1 MKDEDKH
8 GRRHDILDPEA
19 FPDFVIRD
27 HREILH
33 LCKTMLEKR
42 TLMSAYIDQ
51 STSFVTAVL
60 GIGEDEQTL
69 ILDTSPDANLNEL
82 TTNTPQL
89 VCVTRLDGV
98 RLQFTVNAP
107 ARQEE
112 QGVAFWRVPVPTSVL
127 RLQRREFYRQ
137 TVPMANA
144 VSCVIVV
151 ANESGEQHSV
161 PIRVLDIS
169 NGGIAV
175 LVPPEGIGFAPGLE
189 FEQCVVSIPEQA
201 PVTVKLRVRNLF
213 HVSSRSGEI
222 ALRAGCEFY
231 DMPRNF
237 MTQVQRYIFQ
247 IERDRRALEPN
258 H

>member
-1 MKDEDKH
+1 MNDENKH
-8 GRRHDILDPEA
+8 SNRHEILDPKA

-27 HREILH
+27 RREILH
-33 LCKTMLEKR
+33 LCKTMQEKR
-42 TLMSAYIDQ
+42 TLMSAFLDPN
-51 STSFVTAVL
+51 TSFVTALLDVDEDKRVL
-60 GIGEDEQTL
+60 T
-69 ILDTSPDANLNEL
+69 LDTSPDTSL
-82 TTNTPQL
+82 TEQAARAAEL

-98 RLQFTVNAP
+98 RLQFSVMAP
-107 ARQEE
+107 ALIVD
-112 QGVAFWRVPVPTSVL
+112 QGLAVLRVPVPDAVL
-127 RLQRREFYRQ
+127 RLQRREFFRQ

-151 ANESGEQHSV
+151 TNEAGEQHSM

-175 LVPPEGIGFAPGLE
+175 LVPPEGIDFAPGQE

-213 HVSSRSGEI
+213 HVSSHGGHP

-231 DMPRNF
+231 DMPAKF
-237 MTQVQRYIFQ
+237 MTSVQRYIFQ

>member
-1 MKDEDKH
+1 MNDEIKH
-8 GRRHDILDPEA
+8 GYRHEILDPEA

-27 HREILH
+27 RREILH
-33 LCKTMLEKR
+33 LCKAMLDKR
-42 TLMSAYIDQ
+42 TLMSAYIDPG
-51 STSFVTAVL
+51 TSFVTAVL
-60 GIGEDEQTL
+60 GIDDDEQTL
-69 ILDTSPDANLNEL
+69 TLDTSPDADLNERAASSAEL
-82 TTNTPQL
+82 T
-89 VCVTRLDGV
+89 CVTRLDGV
-98 RLQFTVNAP
+98 RLQFSVTTP
-107 ARQEE
+107 ARAVN
-112 QGVAFWRVPVPTSVL
+112 QGLAVLRVPVPASVL

-151 ANESGEQHSV
+151 TNDAGEHRSV

-175 LVPPEGIGFAPGLE
+175 LVPPEGIEFTPGQE
-189 FEQCVVSIPEQA
+189 FEHCVVSIPEQA

-213 HVSSRSGEI
+213 HVSSRAGH
-222 ALRAGCEFY
+222 ATLRAGCEFY
-231 DMPRNF
+231 DMPKKF
-237 MTQVQRYIFQ
+237 MTLVQRYIFQ

>member
-1 MKDEDKH
+1 MNNDDKQ
-8 GRRHDILDPEA
+8 GNRHDILDPDA

-27 HREILH
+27 RREILH
-33 LCKTMLEKR
+33 LCKSMLDKR
-42 TLMSAYIDQ
+42 TLMSAYIDRN
-51 STSFVTAVL
+51 TSFVTAVL
-60 GIGEDEQTL
+60 GIDADEQTL
-69 ILDTSPDANLNEL
+69 ILDTSPDAELNER
-82 TTNTPQL
+82 TTSATEL
-89 VCVTRLDGV
+89 VCVTRLDGI
-98 RLQFTVNAP
+98 RLQFTVTTPERALD
-107 ARQEE
+107 
-112 QGVAFWRVPVPTSVL
+112 QGVAVWRVPLPASVL
-127 RLQRREFYRQ
+127 RLQRREFFRQ

-151 ANESGEQHSV
+151 TDGPGSQRSI

-169 NGGIAV
+169 NGGVAV
-175 LVPPEGIGFAPGLE
+175 LVPPDDIDFSPGRE
-189 FEQCVVSIPEQA
+189 FDQCVISIPEQA

-213 HVSSRSGEI
+213 HVSNRTGHA

-231 DMPRNF
+231 DIPRKF

>member
-1 MKDEDKH
+1 MNDENTQ
-8 GRRHDILDPEA
+8 GYRHQILDPEA
-19 FPDFVIRD
+19 FPDFMIRD
-27 HREILH
+27 RREILH

-42 TLMSAYIDQ
+42 TLMSAYIDPN
-51 STSFVTAVL
+51 TSFVTALL
-60 GIGEDEQTL
+60 GISNDEQTL
-69 ILDTSPDANLNEL
+69 ILDTSPDASITERAINATE
-82 TTNTPQL
+82 L

-98 RLQFTVNAP
+98 RLQFTLTRP
-107 ARQEE
+107 ARVVD
-112 QGVAFWRVPVPTSVL
+112 QGLAALHVPLPTSVL

-144 VSCVIVV
+144 VSCVIVLTN
-151 ANESGEQHSV
+151 ADGEQRSI

-175 LVPPEGIGFAPGLE
+175 LVPPEGIEFAPGQE
-189 FEQCVVSIPEQA
+189 FEHCVVSIPDQA

-213 HVSSRSGEI
+213 HVSSRAGHL

-231 DMPRNF
+231 DMPKKF